1 MLAEGP
7 YELVSIFSSIQFIF
21 VHSSILAIKY
31 KFAQSKHKLKKSGND
46 SFKNVC
52 VYIYIYIYLYLYVYY
67 ICMFISYIHIYIY
80 IYIYIHIHYIYIY
93 ICVYISVSVYNI

>member
-80 IYIYIHIHYIYIY
+80 IYTHTLYIHIHM
-93 ICVYISVSVYNI
+93 CVYKCKCI

>member
-80 IYIYIHIHYIYIY
+80 IYIHIHYIYIY

>member
-52 VYIYIYIYLYLYVYY
+52 VYIYIYIYIFIFICILYMYVY
-67 ICMFISYIHIYIY
+67 FIYTYIY
-80 IYIYIHIHYIYIY
+80 IYIYTHTLYIHIHM
-93 ICVYISVSVYNI
+93 CVYKCKCI

>member
-52 VYIYIYIYLYLYVYY
+52 VYIYIYIYIYIYMYIIYV
-67 ICMFISYIHIYIY
+67 CLFHIYIY
-80 IYIYIHIHYIYIY
+80 IYIYIYTYIIY
-93 ICVYISVSVYNI
+93 TYTYVCI

>member
-80 IYIYIHIHYIYIY
+80 IYIYTHTLYIHIHM
-93 ICVYISVSVYNI
+93 CVYKCKCI

>member
-52 VYIYIYIYLYLYVYY
+52 VYIYIYIYIYIYMYIIYV
-67 ICMFISYIHIYIY
+67 CLFHIYIY
-80 IYIYIHIHYIYIY
+80 IYIYIYTHTLYIHIHM
-93 ICVYISVSVYNI
+93 CVYKCKCI

>member
-52 VYIYIYIYLYLYVYY
+52 VYIYIYIYIYLYVYY
-67 ICMFISYIHIYIY
+67 ICMFISYIHIY

>member
-52 VYIYIYIYLYLYVYY
+52 VYIYIYIYIFIFICILYMYVY
-67 ICMFISYIHIYIY
+67 FIYTYIY
-80 IYIYIHIHYIYIY
+80 IYIYTYIIY
-93 ICVYISVSVYNI
+93 TYTYVCI